1 MLSEEV
7 SRVVEERLSLRM
19 SLFFVVPGELFRD
32 LMLVAWETFRK
43 ALIMDGILVNDGRWS
58 VCMEGVW

>member
-19 SLFFVVPGELFRD
+19 SPFLVVAGEPFRD
-32 LMLVAWETFRK
+32 LMLVACETFRK
-43 ALIMDGILVNDGRWS
+43 AFMMDGILVKDGRWS
-58 VCMEGVW
+58 VCMEGMR